1 MSQLALVLQGGTLA
15 LPRDYSFMA
24 PDRLT
29 KQCRHCGRI
38 LPDLCFRRNRRRG
51 GVISRHRPRCVVCEQ
66 EIKDAYKREH
76 RHEMAAR
83 SVLRSHMRRE
93 RKQGLHTVKTLPEYE
108 RLTGVTVEWLAAEM
122 RAAELDDG
130 VCPHCGVKWSLMPAQ
145 MSVDRT
151 DRSRLLSRSN
161 LVLMCRTGNSQK
173 GTLDARTWE
182 IRRAYWREV
191 NHERER
197 R

>member
-1 MSQLALVLQGGTLA
+1 M
-15 LPRDYSFMA
+15 
-24 PDRLT
+24 
-29 KQCRHCGRI
+29 
-38 LPDLCFRRNRRRG
+38 
-51 GVISRHRPRCVVCEQ
+51 
-66 EIKDAYKREH
+66 KDAYKREH
-76 RHEMAAR
+76 RHEVAAC

-93 RKQGLHTVKTLPEYE
+93 RKQGLHAVGSLIDYE
-108 RLTGVTVEWLAAEM
+108 RLTGVTMEWLAAEM
-122 RAAELDDG
+122 RSAEADDG
-130 VCPHCGVKWSLMPAQ
+130 VCPHCGVRWSEMPAQ

-151 DRSRLLSRSN
+151 DRSRLLSKAN

-191 NHERER
+191 QHERDGVR